1 MAVFTSEEIIQATG
15 ARLLKPAAPV
25 SFSEVCTD
33 TRAIAKG
40 SLFVAFKGTSFNG
53 HDFVGK
59 ALEAG
64 AAGAV
69 VSEVRPEY
77 EGLTA
82 PLFVVADTLK
92 AYQDLARFHRRR
104 FSIPVVAVTGSVG
117 KTSTRNMIAT
127 VLGEKYKVLH
137 ERFTDFYQAYKV
149 PHQTEQELIQLG
161 HH

>member
-59 ALEAG
+59 AWKPAL
-64 AAGAV
+64 
-69 VSEVRPEY
+69 
-77 EGLTA
+77 
-82 PLFVVADTLK
+82 
-92 AYQDLARFHRRR
+92 
-104 FSIPVVAVTGSVG
+104 PVLSYRKYA
-117 KTSTRNMIAT
+117 RNMKA
-127 VLGEKYKVLH
+127 
-137 ERFTDFYQAYKV
+137 
-149 PHQTEQELIQLG
+149 
-161 HH
+161 

>member
-33 TRAIAKG
+33 TRAIAKD

-77 EGLTA
+77 EG
-82 PLFVVADTLK
+82 PLFADTDAKLRT
-92 AYQDLARFHRRR
+92 AGPRIR
-104 FSIPVVAVTGSVG
+104 
-117 KTSTRNMIAT
+117 
-127 VLGEKYKVLH
+127 
-137 ERFTDFYQAYKV
+137 
-149 PHQTEQELIQLG
+149 IQFFL
-161 HH
+161 

>member
-40 SLFVAFKGTSFNG
+40 SLFIAFKGTSFNG

-82 PLFVVADTLK
+82 PLFVVADTLRLLQH
-92 AYQDLARFHRRR
+92 AAVALVTSGTATLETGLVSVPQ
-104 FSIPVVAVTGSVG
+104 VVC
-117 KTSTRNMIAT
+117 
-127 VLGEKYKVLH
+127 Y
-137 ERFTDFYQAYKV
+137 
-149 PHQTEQELIQLG
+149 
-161 HH
+161 